1 MSRTLAP
8 LLVVAVACGGR
19 GVNSPSTTGTNVDPG
34 AIRYR
39 LKLRHNRVDPGA
51 AFRCY
56 GACQD
61 APSPKEYVECLS
73 ACPGFEKTPG
83 MACDPMETP
92 PESACLTVRKV
103 PLSKE
108 PDPGLVVL
116 AVIGQVALVVGAA
129 SVCKASSS
137 RCQSPPLGMP
147 PPF

>member
-1 MSRTLAP
+1 MARALAAI
-8 LLVVAVACGGR
+8 LVAAVACGGR
-19 GVNSPSTTGTNVDPG
+19 GVNSPSTTGTNVNPN

-39 LKLRHNRVDPGA
+39 LKLRHNPVDSGA

-56 GACQD
+56 GACQE
-61 APSPKEYVECLS
+61 APTPKEYVECLS

-83 MACDPMETP
+83 MECDPMETP
-92 PESACLTVRKV
+92 PETACLTVRKV

-137 RCQSPPLGMP
+137 RCQAPPLGMP

>member
-1 MSRTLAP
+1 
-8 LLVVAVACGGR
+8 
-19 GVNSPSTTGTNVDPG
+19 VDPS

-39 LKLRHNRVDPGA
+39 LKLRHNPVDPGA

-56 GACQD
+56 GTCQD

-83 MACDPMETP
+83 MACDSMETP
-92 PESACLTVRKV
+92 PEAACLTVRKV

-108 PDPGLVVL
+108 PEPGLVVL
-116 AVIGQVALVVGAA
+116 AVVGQVALVVGAA
-129 SVCKASSS
+129 SVCKASNS
-137 RCQSPPLGMP
+137 RCQTPPFGVP